1 MTGTGEAVLF
11 WVLSL
16 IAVPG
21 ALALLFARKAVHAA
35 IGMVVTMI
43 VLGAF
48 YLLQEAPFLGI
59 VHIFVYTGAVMM
71 LFLFVVMLVGVDHSD
86 SLVET
91 LKGQRFFTVL
101 LSLGMI
107 ALLVGAVGQVT
118 YTGDPSLTEVNA
130 DPGNVEGV
138 AYLVFGKYVWL
149 FEVTAGL
156 LTVAALGAMTFAH
169 RERIIAKPTQ
179 KEWMEKR
186 FREGENLAGL
196 PVPGVY
202 ARHNAVDTP
211 ALLPDGSI
219 AELSLNRV
227 LVARDQISSPARYVE
242 TDDSDSLT
250 ADETTQSLGQT
261 ASESTP
267 EGRQQ

>member
-1 MTGTGEAVLF
+1 MTGTGEAVVF
-11 WVLSL
+11 WVLSC

-35 IGMVVTMI
+35 IGMVTTMI
-43 VLGAF
+43 VLGVF
-48 YLLQEAPFLGI
+48 YLLQEAHFLGV

-71 LFLFVVMLVGVDHSD
+71 LFLFVVMLVGVDHSS

-91 LKGQRFFTVL
+91 LRGQRL
-101 LSLGMI
+101 LT
-107 ALLVGAVGQVT
+107 LLVSVVALAVLFSAIGRVV
-118 YTGDPSLTEVNA
+118 YEGDPTLAEVNA
-130 DPGNVEGV
+130 DPGNVEAI
-138 AYLVFGKYVWL
+138 AYLVLGKYVWL

-156 LTVAALGAMTFAH
+156 LTVAAIGAMVFAH

-179 KEWMEKR
+179 REWMERR
-186 FREGENLAGL
+186 FREGKHLAGL

-219 AELSLNRV
+219 SELSLNRV
-227 LVARDQISSPARYVE
+227 LVARDQVTTPTRYRQLE
-242 TDDSDSLT
+242 DS
-250 ADETTQSLGQT
+250 ETTT
-261 ASESTP
+261 
-267 EGRQQ
+267 EGGERP

>member
-1 MTGTGEAVLF
+1 MTGTGEAVVF
-11 WVLSL
+11 WVLSC

-35 IGMVVTMI
+35 IGMVTTMI
-43 VLGAF
+43 VLGVF
-48 YLLQEAPFLGI
+48 YLLQEAHFLGV

-71 LFLFVVMLVGVDHSD
+71 LFLFVVMLVGVDHSS

-91 LKGQRFFTVL
+91 LRGQRLLTLIVSVVALAVL
-101 LSLGMI
+101 FSAIGR
-107 ALLVGAVGQVT
+107 VV
-118 YTGDPSLTEVNA
+118 YEGDPTLAEVNA
-130 DPGNVEGV
+130 DPGNVEAI

-156 LTVAALGAMTFAH
+156 LTVAAIGAMVFAH

-179 KEWMEKR
+179 REWMERR
-186 FREGENLAGL
+186 FREGKHLAGL

-219 AELSLNRV
+219 SELSLNRV
-227 LVARDQISSPARYVE
+227 LVARDQVTTPTRYRQLE
-242 TDDSDSLT
+242 DS
-250 ADETTQSLGQT
+250 ETTT
-261 ASESTP
+261 
-267 EGRQQ
+267 EGGEQP

>member
-1 MTGTGEAVLF
+1 MTGTGEAVVF
-11 WVLSL
+11 WVLSC

-35 IGMVVTMI
+35 IGMVTTMI
-43 VLGAF
+43 VLGVF
-48 YLLQEAPFLGI
+48 YLLQEAHVLG
-59 VHIFVYTGAVMM
+59 VVRVFVYTGAVMM
-71 LFLFVVMLVGVDHSD
+71 LFLFVVMLVGVDHSS

-91 LKGQRFFTVL
+91 LRGQRL
-101 LSLGMI
+101 LT
-107 ALLVGAVGQVT
+107 LLVSVVALAVLFSAIGRVV
-118 YTGDPSLTEVNA
+118 YEGDPTLAEVNA
-130 DPGNVEGV
+130 DPGNVEAI

-156 LTVAALGAMTFAH
+156 LTVAAIGAMVFAH

-179 KEWMEKR
+179 REWMERR
-186 FREGENLAGL
+186 FREGKHLAGL

-219 AELSLNRV
+219 SELSLNRV
-227 LVARDQISSPARYVE
+227 LVARDQVTTPTRYRQLE
-242 TDDSDSLT
+242 DS
-250 ADETTQSLGQT
+250 ETTT
-261 ASESTP
+261 
-267 EGRQQ
+267 EGGERP

>member
-1 MTGTGEAVLF
+1 MTGTGEAVVF
-11 WVLSL
+11 WLLSAV
-16 IAVPG
+16 AVPA
-21 ALALLFARKAVHAA
+21 ALALLFARRAVHAA
-35 IGMVVTMI
+35 IGMVTTMI
-43 VLGAF
+43 VVGSF

-71 LFLFVVMLVGVDHSD
+71 LFLFVVMLVGIDHSD
-86 SLVET
+86 SIVET
-91 LKGQRFFTVL
+91 LKGQRFLTVL
-101 LSLGMI
+101 LSLGMFG
-107 ALLVGAVGQVT
+107 LLAGAVGRVT
-118 YTGDPSLTEVNA
+118 YSGDPSLADVND
-130 DPGNVEGV
+130 DPGNVESI

-156 LTVAALGAMTFAH
+156 LTIAALGAMIFAH

-186 FREGENLAGL
+186 FRDGENLAGL

-219 AELSLNRV
+219 SELSLNRV
-227 LVARDQISSPARYVE
+227 LVARDQVTTPTRYTE
-242 TDDSDSLT
+242 IDPDESTT
-250 ADETTQSLGQT
+250 AGEQRESLGRS
-261 ASESTP
+261 ASEGHP

>member
-1 MTGTGEAVLF
+1 MTGTGEAVVF
-11 WVLSL
+11 WVLSC

-35 IGMVVTMI
+35 IGMVTTMI
-43 VLGAF
+43 VLGVF
-48 YLLQEAPFLGI
+48 YLLQEADFLGV

-71 LFLFVVMLVGVDHSD
+71 LFLFVVMLVGVDHSS

-91 LKGQRFFTVL
+91 LRGQRL
-101 LSLGMI
+101 LT
-107 ALLVGAVGQVT
+107 LLVSVVALAVLFSAIGRVV
-118 YTGDPSLTEVNA
+118 YEGDPTLAEVNA
-130 DPGNVEGV
+130 DPGNVEAI

-156 LTVAALGAMTFAH
+156 LTVAAIGAMVFAH

-179 KEWMEKR
+179 REWMERR
-186 FREGENLAGL
+186 FREGKHLAGL

-219 AELSLNRV
+219 SELSLNRV
-227 LVARDQISSPARYVE
+227 LVARDQVTTPTRYRQLE
-242 TDDSDSLT
+242 DS
-250 ADETTQSLGQT
+250 ETTT
-261 ASESTP
+261 
-267 EGRQQ
+267 EGGEQP

>member
-1 MTGTGEAVLF
+1 MTGTGEAVVF
-11 WVLSL
+11 WLLSAV
-16 IAVPG
+16 AVPG
-21 ALALLFARKAVHAA
+21 ALALLFARRAVRAA
-35 IGMVVTMI
+35 IGMVTTMI
-43 VLGAF
+43 VIGAF

-101 LSLGMI
+101 LSVGMF
-107 ALLVGAVGQVT
+107 ALLAGAIGRVT
-118 YTGDPSLTEVNA
+118 YSGDPSLAEVNA
-130 DPGNVEGV
+130 DPGNVESI

-156 LTVAALGAMTFAH
+156 LTIAALGAMIFAH

-179 KEWMEKR
+179 KEWMERR

-219 AELSLNRV
+219 SELSLNRV
-227 LVARDQISSPARYVE
+227 LVARDQVTTPTRYTE
-242 TDDSDSLT
+242 IEANES
-250 ADETTQSLGQT
+250 TTPGTSGESLGRT
-261 ASESTP
+261 ASKGTP

>member
-1 MTGTGEAVLF
+1 MTGTGEAVVF
-11 WVLSL
+11 WVLSC

-35 IGMVVTMI
+35 IGMVTTMI
-43 VLGAF
+43 VLGVF
-48 YLLQEAPFLGI
+48 YLLQEAHFLGV

-71 LFLFVVMLVGVDHSD
+71 LFLFVVMLVGVDHSS

-91 LKGQRFFTVL
+91 LRGQRL
-101 LSLGMI
+101 LT
-107 ALLVGAVGQVT
+107 LLVSVVALAVLFSAIGRVV
-118 YTGDPSLTEVNA
+118 YEGDPTLAEVNA
-130 DPGNVEGV
+130 DPGNVEAI

-149 FEVTAGL
+149 FEVAAGL
-156 LTVAALGAMTFAH
+156 LTVAAIGAMVFAH

-179 KEWMEKR
+179 REWMERR
-186 FREGENLAGL
+186 FREGKHLAGL

-219 AELSLNRV
+219 SELSLNRV
-227 LVARDQISSPARYVE
+227 LVARDQVTTPTRYRQLE
-242 TDDSDSLT
+242 DS
-250 ADETTQSLGQT
+250 ETTT
-261 ASESTP
+261 
-267 EGRQQ
+267 EGGEQP

>member
-1 MTGTGEAVLF
+1 MTGTGEAVVF
-11 WVLSL
+11 WVLSC

-35 IGMVVTMI
+35 IGMVTTMI
-43 VLGAF
+43 VLGVF
-48 YLLQEAPFLGI
+48 YLLQEAHFLGV

-71 LFLFVVMLVGVDHSD
+71 LFLFVVMLVGVDHSS

-91 LKGQRFFTVL
+91 LRGQRL
-101 LSLGMI
+101 LT
-107 ALLVGAVGQVT
+107 LLVSVVALAVLFSAIGRVV
-118 YTGDPSLTEVNA
+118 YEGDPTLAEVNA
-130 DPGNVEGV
+130 DPGNVEAI

-149 FEVTAGL
+149 FEVAAGL
-156 LTVAALGAMTFAH
+156 LTVAAIGAMVFAH

-179 KEWMEKR
+179 REWMERR
-186 FREGENLAGL
+186 FREGKHLAGL

-219 AELSLNRV
+219 SELSLNRV
-227 LVARDQISSPARYVE
+227 LVARDQVTTPTRYRQLE
-242 TDDSDSLT
+242 DT
-250 ADETTQSLGQT
+250 ETTT
-261 ASESTP
+261 
-267 EGRQQ
+267 EGGEQQ

>member
-1 MTGTGEAVLF
+1 MTGTGEAVVF
-11 WVLSL
+11 WVLSC

-35 IGMVVTMI
+35 IGMVTTMI
-43 VLGAF
+43 VLGVF
-48 YLLQEAPFLGI
+48 YLLQEAHFLGV

-71 LFLFVVMLVGVDHSD
+71 LFLFVVMLVGVDHSS

-91 LKGQRFFTVL
+91 LRGQRLLTLLASAVALAVL
-101 LSLGMI
+101 FSAIGR
-107 ALLVGAVGQVT
+107 VV
-118 YTGDPSLTEVNA
+118 YEGDPTLAEVNA
-130 DPGNVEGV
+130 DPGNVEAI

-156 LTVAALGAMTFAH
+156 LTVAAIGAMVFAH

-179 KEWMEKR
+179 REWMERR
-186 FREGENLAGL
+186 FREGKHLAGL

-219 AELSLNRV
+219 SELSLNRV
-227 LVARDQISSPARYVE
+227 LVARDQVTTPTRYRQLE
-242 TDDSDSLT
+242 DS
-250 ADETTQSLGQT
+250 ETTT
-261 ASESTP
+261 
-267 EGRQQ
+267 EGGEQP

>member
-1 MTGTGEAVLF
+1 MTGTGEAVVF
-11 WVLSL
+11 WVLSC

-35 IGMVVTMI
+35 IGMVTTMI
-43 VLGAF
+43 VLGVF
-48 YLLQEAPFLGI
+48 YLLQEAHFLGV

-71 LFLFVVMLVGVDHSD
+71 LFLFVVMLVGVDHSS

-91 LKGQRFFTVL
+91 LRGQRLLTLLASAVALAVL
-101 LSLGMI
+101 FSAIGR
-107 ALLVGAVGQVT
+107 VV
-118 YTGDPSLTEVNA
+118 YEGDPTLAEVNA
-130 DPGNVEGV
+130 DPGNVEAI

-156 LTVAALGAMTFAH
+156 LTVAAIGAMVFAH

-179 KEWMEKR
+179 REWMERR
-186 FREGENLAGL
+186 FREGKHLAGL

-219 AELSLNRV
+219 SELSLNRV
-227 LVARDQISSPARYVE
+227 LVARDQVTTPTRYRQLE
-242 TDDSDSLT
+242 DP
-250 ADETTQSLGQT
+250 ETTT
-261 ASESTP
+261 
-267 EGRQQ
+267 EGGERP

>member
-1 MTGTGEAVLF
+1 MTGTGEAVVF
-11 WVLSL
+11 WVLSC

-35 IGMVVTMI
+35 IGMVTTMI
-43 VLGAF
+43 VLGVF
-48 YLLQEAPFLGI
+48 YLLQEAHFLGV

-71 LFLFVVMLVGVDHSD
+71 LFLFVVMLVGVDHSS

-91 LKGQRFFTVL
+91 LRGQRL
-101 LSLGMI
+101 LT
-107 ALLVGAVGQVT
+107 LLVSVVALAVLFSAIGRVV
-118 YTGDPSLTEVNA
+118 YEGDPTLAEVNA
-130 DPGNVEGV
+130 DPGNVEAI

-149 FEVTAGL
+149 FEVAAGL
-156 LTVAALGAMTFAH
+156 LTVAAIGAMVFAH

-179 KEWMEKR
+179 REWMERR
-186 FREGENLAGL
+186 FREGKHLAGL

-219 AELSLNRV
+219 SELSLNRV
-227 LVARDQISSPARYVE
+227 LVARDQVTTPTRYRQLE
-242 TDDSDSLT
+242 DS
-250 ADETTQSLGQT
+250 ETTT
-261 ASESTP
+261 
-267 EGRQQ
+267 EGGERP

>member
-1 MTGTGEAVLF
+1 MTGTGEAVVF
-11 WVLSL
+11 WVLSC

-35 IGMVVTMI
+35 IGMVTTMI
-43 VLGAF
+43 VLGVF
-48 YLLQEAPFLGI
+48 YLLQEAHFLGV

-71 LFLFVVMLVGVDHSD
+71 LFLFVVMLVGVDHSS

-91 LKGQRFFTVL
+91 LRGQRL
-101 LSLGMI
+101 LT
-107 ALLVGAVGQVT
+107 LLVSVVALAVLFSAIGRVV
-118 YTGDPSLTEVNA
+118 YEGDPTLAEVNA
-130 DPGNVEGV
+130 DPGNVEAI

-156 LTVAALGAMTFAH
+156 LTVAAIGAMVFAH

-179 KEWMEKR
+179 REWMERR
-186 FREGENLAGL
+186 FREGKHLAGL

-219 AELSLNRV
+219 SELSLNRV
-227 LVARDQISSPARYVE
+227 LVARDQVTTPTRYRQLE
-242 TDDSDSLT
+242 DS
-250 ADETTQSLGQT
+250 ETTT
-261 ASESTP
+261 
-267 EGRQQ
+267 EGGERP

>member
-1 MTGTGEAVLF
+1 MTGTGEAVVF
-11 WVLSL
+11 WVLSC

-35 IGMVVTMI
+35 IGMVTTMI
-43 VLGAF
+43 VLGVF
-48 YLLQEAPFLGI
+48 YLLQEAHFLGV

-71 LFLFVVMLVGVDHSD
+71 LFLFVVMLVGVDHSS

-91 LKGQRFFTVL
+91 LRGQRL
-101 LSLGMI
+101 LT
-107 ALLVGAVGQVT
+107 LLVSVVALAVLFSAIGRVV
-118 YTGDPSLTEVNA
+118 YEGDPTLAEVNA
-130 DPGNVEGV
+130 DPGNVEAI

-156 LTVAALGAMTFAH
+156 LTVAAIGAMVFAH

-179 KEWMEKR
+179 REWMERR
-186 FREGENLAGL
+186 FREGKHLAGL

-219 AELSLNRV
+219 SKLSLNRV
-227 LVARDQISSPARYVE
+227 LVARDQVTTPTRYRQLE
-242 TDDSDSLT
+242 DS
-250 ADETTQSLGQT
+250 ETTT
-261 ASESTP
+261 
-267 EGRQQ
+267 EGGEQP

>member
-1 MTGTGEAVLF
+1 MTGGGEAVVF
-11 WVLSL
+11 WILSF

-21 ALALLFARKAVHAA
+21 ALALLFARRAVRAA
-35 IGMVVTMI
+35 IGMVTTMI
-43 VLGAF
+43 VIGAF

-59 VHIFVYTGAVMM
+59 IHVFVYTGAVMM

-91 LKGQRFFTVL
+91 LKGQRVMTVL
-101 LSLGMI
+101 LSLGML
-107 ALLVGAVGQVT
+107 ALLFGAIGRVT
-118 YTGDPSLTEVNA
+118 YTGDPNLTEINA
-130 DPGNVEGV
+130 DPGNVEAI
-138 AYLVFGKYVWL
+138 AYLIFGKYVWL
-149 FEVTAGL
+149 FELTAGL
-156 LTVAALGAMTFAH
+156 LTIAALGAMMFAH

-186 FREGENLAGL
+186 FRDGENLSGL

-219 AELSLNRV
+219 SELSLNRV
-227 LVARDQISSPARYVE
+227 LVARDQVASPTRYVE
-242 TDDSDSLT
+242 L
-250 ADETTQSLGQT
+250 EE
-261 ASESTP
+261 SESTIESEITI
-267 EGRQQ
+267 EGGEQP

>member
-1 MTGTGEAVLF
+1 MTGTGEAVVF
-11 WVLSL
+11 WVLSC

-35 IGMVVTMI
+35 IGMVTTMI
-43 VLGAF
+43 VLGVF
-48 YLLQEAPFLGI
+48 YLLQEADFLGV

-86 SLVET
+86 SLIET
-91 LKGQRFFTVL
+91 LKGQRVLTVL
-101 LSLGMI
+101 LSLGIM
-107 ALLVGAVGQVT
+107 ALLFSAIGRVT
-118 YTGDPSLTEVNA
+118 YTGDPTLAEVNA
-130 DPGNVEGV
+130 DPGNVEAI
-138 AYLVFGKYVWL
+138 AYLIFGKYVWL
-149 FEVTAGL
+149 FEVTAAL
-156 LTVAALGAMTFAH
+156 LTVSAIGAMVFAH

-186 FREGENLAGL
+186 FRDGKNLAGL

-211 ALLPDGSI
+211 ALLPDGSV

-227 LVARDQISSPARYVE
+227 LVARDQVTTPTRYTQLE
-242 TDDSDSLT
+242 DS
-250 ADETTQSLGQT
+250 ETTI
-261 ASESTP
+261 
-267 EGRQQ
+267 EGGEQR

>member
-1 MTGTGEAVLF
+1 MTGTGEAAVF
-11 WVLSL
+11 WVLTCV
-16 IAVPG
+16 AVPA
-21 ALALLFARKAVHAA
+21 ALALLFARRAVHAA
-35 IGMVVTMI
+35 IGMVTVMI
-43 VLGAF
+43 VVGSF

-71 LFLFVVMLVGVDHSD
+71 LFLFVVMLVGIDHSD
-86 SLVET
+86 SVVET
-91 LKGQRFFTVL
+91 LKGQRFLTVL
-101 LSLGMI
+101 LSLGMF
-107 ALLVGAVGQVT
+107 ALLVGAVGRVT
-118 YTGDPSLTEVNA
+118 YTGDPSLADVNA
-130 DPGNVEGV
+130 DPGNVESI
-138 AYLVFGKYVWL
+138 AYLIFGKYVWL

-156 LTVAALGAMTFAH
+156 LTIAALGAMIFAH

-186 FREGENLAGL
+186 FRDGENVAGL

-219 AELSLNRV
+219 SELSLNRV
-227 LVARDQISSPARYVE
+227 LVARDQVTTPTRYTE
-242 TDDSDSLT
+242 IDPGESTT
-250 ADETTQSLGQT
+250 PDEQRESLGRS
-261 ASESTP
+261 ASEGTP